1 MANTKVSDLPEITTI
16 NDGDSVYVVAA
27 GTAKRITKLNLQD
40 DLSVAHA
47 ATATNA
53 DDATHA
59 DEAAKAILADKL
71 TTARKISL
79 GQDCSGNVNF
89 DGSAN
94 VTLNVDVHN
103 DSHNHSY
110 SNLGMAANHGG
121 SGYVRLPTGTI
132 IQWAQYY
139 DPNDDDDTFNFPIA
153 FPNACL
159 SIVVSMY
166 DSHIHYPVHVAV
178 VSKSQWKAQRPDEI
192 DGGRHCRMMCVGY

>member
-40 DLSVAHA
+40 DLSVTHA

-110 SNLGMAANHGG
+110 SNLGMAAYHGG
-121 SGYVRLPTGTI
+121 GGYVRLPTGTI
-132 IQWAQYY
+132 VQWQYWSQPS
-139 DPNDDDDTFNFPIA
+139 DSDLTINFPIA
-153 FPNACL
+153 FPNICRSVVITRANSHSHNAQHA
-159 SIVVSMY
+159 SIVSR
-166 DSHIHYPVHVAV
+166 
-178 VSKSQWKAQRPDEI
+178 SQWKVLRNDDI
-192 DGGRHCRMMCVGY
+192 DGTSTGYMMCIGY